1 MKKVLAFLKS
11 NIAFFVI
18 VAISLTFYLIAILG
32 GDYQTTVFFG
42 ETKHYQ
48 FLTGIQDGVAIS
60 FLYVVIPAICIA
72 AIICLNFFKP
82 KKRDGKAAVVF
93 VALFIGLATLAG
105 ALLVLIPFAL
115 FKDAGVKYAKIS
127 DWKAITADVY
137 YLKTYNFPLLSMVLA
152 LVSTIVLGCYT
163 SATLSE

>member
-1 MKKVLAFLKS
+1 MRKVLAFLKS

-18 VAISLTFYLIAILG
+18 VAISLVFYLIAIFG
-32 GDYQTTVFFG
+32 GDYQTTVFFS

-48 FLTGIQDGVAIS
+48 FLTGVQDGVALA
-60 FLYVVIPAICIA
+60 FLYVIVPAICLL

-105 ALLVLIPFAL
+105 ALLILIPFAL
-115 FKDAGVKYAKIS
+115 FKDAGVKYTAIS
-127 DWKAITADVY
+127 DWKAITSDVY
-137 YLKTYNFPLLSMVLA
+137 YLKSYNFPLLSMVLS
-152 LVSTIVLGCYT
+152 LVSIIVLGCYT